1 MNRSQDAALGTGH
14 LVALAAG
21 GVIGLGVMSM
31 PGIGIGII
39 GTGLWIAALVGL
51 GFSVIALV
59 PQLLLNSSGEYPG
72 GQYQQLRDTV
82 GRYVGGVGAYLL
94 CFLVFDIAAYALSA
108 AQLLPVPPLVAR
120 GVAILII
127 AVFVALHAWGA
138 RAASAVQ
145 VLLILLLAVVFG
157 LYAGALI
164 PHVQARYLTQDVII
178 GSPTVFVFACLYMTF
193 MMNGVAL
200 VSNYAAA
207 ARAPRRTVPRA
218 MLVSLLVVDA
228 GVLPIARV
236 ANQDISVSAR
246 IAMPGN
252 VVRAFTV
259 GGSALALLT
268 TLNAA
273 IGWMVYPLHAA
284 CQDGWLPRELSG
296 LSPRT
301 GTPVRLLAVILVAGV
316 VPPIVGVS
324 TTTVS
329 SSVTILML
337 VLQLALAAGAYRSL
351 ARDRM
356 LPRVGCV
363 AAIVVDVLVI
373 AWLLYTMNTL
383 LIAGNALLLVVAGV
397 GARVRGKRLTSV
409 SNA

>member
-1 MNRSQDAALGTGH
+1 MIVSL
-14 LVALAAG
+14 LVVALA
-21 GVIGLGVMSM
+21 
-31 PGIGIGII
+31 
-39 GTGLWIAALVGL
+39 
-51 GFSVIALV
+51 
-59 PQLLLNSSGEYPG
+59 
-72 GQYQQLRDTV
+72 
-82 GRYVGGVGAYLL
+82 YVLL
-94 CFLVFDIAAYALSA
+94 C
-108 AQLLPVPPLVAR
+108 
-120 GVAILII
+120 
-127 AVFVALHAWGA
+127 
-138 RAASAVQ
+138 
-145 VLLILLLAVVFG
+145 
-157 LYAGALI
+157 
-164 PHVQARYLTQDVII
+164 
-178 GSPTVFVFACLYMTF
+178 
-193 MMNGVAL
+193 
-200 VSNYAAA
+200 
-207 ARAPRRTVPRA
+207 
-218 MLVSLLVVDA
+218 VVDA

-246 IAMPGN
+246 IAVPGN

-316 VPPIVGVS
+316 VPLIVGVS

-356 LPRVGCV
+356 LPRAGCV